1 MKKAAAAATHVVR
14 VLLGLIFVVFG
25 LNGFVVFIVPP
36 EHSPAGGRFID
47 LLVSSGYLYVEKLLE
62 VIAGALLLAN
72 RYVVLALVILGPLVV
87 NILLFHLF
95 LERHTL
101 VAGLVPFAM
110 WVWLVWVHRRP
121 FKPLFVARTD
131 L

>member
-1 MKKAAAAATHVVR
+1 MKSGSAVATHVVR

-25 LNGFVVFIVPP
+25 LNGFVLFIIPP

-62 VIAGALLLAN
+62 IAGGTLLLVN
-72 RYVVLALVILGPLVV
+72 RYVLLGLVILGPLVV

-95 LERHTL
+95 LEPHTL
-101 VAGLVPFAM
+101 VAGVVPFVLWAWM
-110 WVWLVWVHRRP
+110 VWVHRRH
-121 FKPLFVARTD
+121 FRPLF
-131 L
+131 